1 MGKKQNSL
9 LTNLSF
15 VLTNKQTKILKGPW
29 RKKVNFKNKLLANRL
44 ASTREKPISQNTFVK
59 LSSFCLQLQLQ
70 LQVNTSIRLQL

>member
-70 LQVNTSIRLQL
+70 VNTSIRLQL